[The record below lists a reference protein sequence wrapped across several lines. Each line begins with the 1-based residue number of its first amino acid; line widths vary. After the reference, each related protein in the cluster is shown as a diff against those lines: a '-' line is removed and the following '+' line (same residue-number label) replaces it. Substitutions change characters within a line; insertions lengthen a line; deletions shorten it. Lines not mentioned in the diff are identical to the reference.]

1 MLNIISQQGNT
12 SKNHNEIPLH
22 TLEICILHTLDI
34 ITCVGDDVKKF
45 SPSYIAGGNA
55 KQCSCFGKQFLKKV
69 TIEFS
74 CKPAIPH
81 SGIFSREIKT
91 YIYVYEYS

>member
-1 MLNIISQQGNT
+1 MLNIISQQRNT

-34 ITCVGDDVKKF
+34 ITCVSDDVQKL

-55 KQCSCFGKQFLKKV
+55 KQCSCFGKRFLKKV
-69 TIEFS
+69 NIEFS

-81 SGIFSREIKT
+81 AGMSSREIKT